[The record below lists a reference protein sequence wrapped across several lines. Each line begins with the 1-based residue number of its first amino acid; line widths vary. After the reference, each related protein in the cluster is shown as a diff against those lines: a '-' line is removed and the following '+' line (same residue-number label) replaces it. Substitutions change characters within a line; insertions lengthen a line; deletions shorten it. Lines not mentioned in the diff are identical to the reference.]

1 MKKLRKVKSQWCVLT
16 VCGLSAVMLMAA
28 PAPSVFAETSGANAS
43 STIGSEPFETEE
55 PDMLEQ
61 SSVLNEDADNSV
73 ADALIEETVSES
85 SDFPEDAASDIS
97 SEEYAEEVPAS
108 NEGLPPMSGSMPAV
122 IETAPQPSDATPLES
137 APAVEM
143 TAAAAAAL
151 PEVKESSSD
160 VVVSYTAI
168 IAKGDFTL
176 DSLPW
181 GDAGY
186 AFRYMTNDFTG
197 QKIEVIRES
206 QNGLYALAVLN
217 GEKLGWVDKRA
228 FSDIVIIP
236 KVQDLAS
243 AITVDYTARISGKNY
258 SIDSLPWGYA
268 GYMYM
273 GTSAAYFDQKIQAEK
288 ETANG
293 QYVLISL
300 NGEKLGWIDKRAL
313 SDIYSPPKVQDIASA
328 LTVDYAARIGAAGF
342 SIDSLPW
349 GYAGYAQMATSAD
362 FLNQSVQAVKETA
375 NGLYALIA
383 LNGNRIGWIDKRA
396 LTDIYI
402 QLKVQEL
409 ATGITVDYAA
419 TIASGGF
426 SIDSLPWG
434 YAGYG
439 QIDTTGN
446 HIGER
451 IQAIQ
456 ESPNGLYVLISS
468 NGTRLGWVDKRA
480 LADVALP
487 PKVQDVASAVV
498 AAYTAAVTSPGYSI
512 DSLPWGY
519 AGYQQMAASTDYLG
533 QRFEAVKE
541 TANGLYVLLS
551 LNGKNLGWI
560 DKKALG
566 DFSYRA
572 QAQNISGGTVVS
584 YSPTIAKGGFS
595 VDTLPWGYPG
605 YQWRTSTDSYVGQQV
620 DAVKESADG
629 HYVLISLNGSYIG
642 WVDKAALSGLPT
654 YAKGPDWSVINGYFR
669 SNSGVNY
676 YIGNSYI
683 IVSLSQQSVWA
694 YKGETMLVSAPVIT
708 GKPSANNATP
718 RGLFY
723 IQPYKQSPSVLIGE
737 DYASPVNF
745 WIPFVGNMVGLHD
758 SPWQTH
764 GYGGDVYL
772 YYGSHGCVNT
782 PYEAVR
788 TLYYSYPVGTPVVV
802 Y

>member
-1 MKKLRKVKSQWCVLT
+1 MKKLRKVKSQWCAVM
-16 VCGLSAVMLMAA
+16 VCGLSAAMLIAA
-28 PAPSVFAETSGANAS
+28 PAPSVFAETTGANAS
-43 STIGSEPFETEE
+43 STIGSESSQTET
-55 PDMLEQ
+55 PDMIEQ
-61 SSVLNEDADNSV
+61 SSNLYEDTDNAAVPPAEPVTGSADLTEGAPSDNS
-73 ADALIEETVSES
+73 SE
-85 SDFPEDAASDIS
+85 A
-97 SEEYAEEVPAS
+97 SEEVVPAS
-108 NEGLPPMSGSMPAV
+108 NEGITQESGSLPV
-122 IETAPQPSDATPLES
+122 SGNPVSQPSDATPLES

-143 TAAAAAAL
+143 TAAATTL
-151 PEVKESSSD
+151 PEVNESSSD
-160 VVVSYTAI
+160 VAVSYTAV

-181 GDAGY
+181 GYSGY
-186 AFRYMTNDFTG
+186 AFRYMTNDFVG

-206 QNGLYALAVLN
+206 QNGLYALVVLN

-228 FSDIVIIP
+228 LSDIVIIP

-243 AITVDYTARISGKNY
+243 AIAVDYTARISGTNF
-258 SIDSLPWGYA
+258 SLDSLPWGYA

-273 GTSAAYFDQKIQAEK
+273 ETSTAYLDQKIQAEK

-313 SDIYSPPKVQDIASA
+313 SDIYSQPKVQDITSA

-349 GYAGYAQMATSAD
+349 GYAGYAQMTTSSAY
-362 FLNQSVQAVKETA
+362 LNQSVQAIKETA

-383 LNGNRIGWIDKRA
+383 QNGNSLGWIDKRA

-402 QLKVQEL
+402 ELKVQEL
-409 ATGITVDYAA
+409 ATGITVDYKA
-419 TIASGGF
+419 TIAAAGF

-439 QIDTTGN
+439 QIDTTSN
-446 HIGER
+446 HTGER
-451 IQAIQ
+451 IQAVQ

-480 LADVALP
+480 LTDIAVP
-487 PKVQDVASAVV
+487 PKLQDVASAVV
-498 AAYTAAVTSPGYSI
+498 VAYTAAVTSPGYSI

-519 AGYQQMAASTDYLG
+519 AGYQLMATSTDYLG
-533 QRFEAVKE
+533 QRVEAVKE
-541 TANGLYVLLS
+541 TANGAYVLLS
-551 LNGKNLGWI
+551 MNGKKIGWI

-566 DFSYRA
+566 DFSYRS

-584 YSPTIAKGGFS
+584 YSPTIAKAGFS
-595 VDTLPWGYPG
+595 VDTLPWGYAG
-605 YQWRTSTDSYVGQQV
+605 YQWRTSTDSYVGQKV
-620 DAVKESADG
+620 DAIRESADG
-629 HYVLISLNGSYIG
+629 HYVLISLNGNYIG

-654 YAKGPDWSVINGYFR
+654 YAKGPDWTVINGYFR
-669 SNSGVNY
+669 SNSGVTY

-683 IVSLSQQSVWA
+683 IVSLSHQSVWA

-723 IQPYKQSPSVLIGE
+723 IQPFKQSPSVLIGA
-737 DYASPVNF
+737 DYASPVSF

-758 SPWQTH
+758 SSWQTH

>member
-1 MKKLRKVKSQWCVLT
+1 MKKLRKVKSQWCAVL
-16 VCGLSAVMLMAA
+16 VCGLSTAMLTAA
-28 PAPSVFAETSGANAS
+28 PAPSVFAETTGTNAS
-43 STIGSEPFETEE
+43 STIGSESSQTEI
-55 PDMLEQ
+55 PNMIEQ
-61 SSVLNEDADNSV
+61 SSILNEDTDKAADVPPEEPVTGTPDLTEVAPSDNSSE
-73 ADALIEETVSES
+73 APEEV
-85 SDFPEDAASDIS
+85 
-97 SEEYAEEVPAS
+97 VPAS
-108 NEGLPPMSGSMPAV
+108 NEGIPPVTGSIPDVTEAD
-122 IETAPQPSDATPLES
+122 PQPSADTPLES
-137 APAVEM
+137 APAVEI
-143 TAAAAAAL
+143 TAVAVTSL
-151 PEVKESSSD
+151 PEVMESSSD
-160 VVVSYTAI
+160 VAVSYTAV

-181 GDAGY
+181 GYSGY
-186 AFRYMTNDFTG
+186 AFRYMTNDFVG

-228 FSDIVIIP
+228 LSDIVIIP

-243 AITVDYTARISGKNY
+243 AIAVDYTARISGTDF

-273 GTSAAYFDQKIQAEK
+273 GTSTAYLDQKIQAEK

-300 NGEKLGWIDKRAL
+300 NGENLGWIDKRAL
-313 SDIYSPPKVQDIASA
+313 SDIYSQPKVQDIASA
-328 LTVDYAARIGAAGF
+328 LTVDYVARIGAAGF

-349 GYAGYAQMATSAD
+349 GYAGYAQMTTSSAY
-362 FLNQSVQAVKETA
+362 LNQSVQAVKETV

-383 LNGNRIGWIDKRA
+383 QNGNSLGWIDKRA

-402 QLKVQEL
+402 EPKVQEL
-409 ATGITVDYAA
+409 ATGIPVDYKA
-419 TIASGGF
+419 TIAAAGF

-439 QIDTTGN
+439 QIDTTSN
-446 HIGER
+446 HTGER
-451 IQAIQ
+451 IQAVQ

-468 NGTRLGWVDKRA
+468 NVARLGWVDKRA
-480 LADVALP
+480 LTDIAFPA
-487 PKVQDVASAVV
+487 KVQDVASAVV
-498 AAYTAAVTSPGYSI
+498 VAYTAAVTSPGYSI

-551 LNGKNLGWI
+551 LNGKKIGWI

-566 DFSYRA
+566 DFSYRS

-584 YSPTIAKGGFS
+584 YSPTISKAGFS

-654 YAKGPDWSVINGYFR
+654 YAKGPDWTVINGYFR
-669 SNSGVNY
+669 SISGVNY

-723 IQPYKQSPSVLIGE
+723 IQPFKQSPSVLIGE
-737 DYASPVNF
+737 DYASPVSF
-745 WIPFVGNMVGLHD
+745 WIPFVGNSVGLHD

-764 GYGGDVYL
+764 GYGGDIYL

>member
-1 MKKLRKVKSQWCVLT
+1 MKKLRKVKSQWCAVL
-16 VCGLSAVMLMAA
+16 VCGLSAAMLTAA
-28 PAPSVFAETSGANAS
+28 PAPSVFAETTGANAS
-43 STIGSEPFETEE
+43 NTIGSESSEIEI
-55 PDMLEQ
+55 PDMIEQ
-61 SSVLNEDADNSV
+61 SSILDEDTDQAADVPPEEPVTGTPDLTEVAPSDNS
-73 ADALIEETVSES
+73 SE
-85 SDFPEDAASDIS
+85 ASK
-97 SEEYAEEVPAS
+97 EVVPAS
-108 NEGLPPMSGSMPAV
+108 NEGIPPETGSIPDVSEA
-122 IETAPQPSDATPLES
+122 ASQQPSDATPIES
-137 APAVEM
+137 APAAEI
-143 TAAAAAAL
+143 TATATIL
-151 PEVKESSSD
+151 PEVMESSSD
-160 VVVSYTAI
+160 VSVSYTAV

-181 GDAGY
+181 GYSGY
-186 AFRYMTNDFTG
+186 AFRYMTNDFVG

-228 FSDIVIIP
+228 LSDIVIIP

-243 AITVDYTARISGKNY
+243 AIAVDYTARISGTDF

-273 GTSAAYFDQKIQAEK
+273 GTSIAYLDQKIQAEK

-313 SDIYSPPKVQDIASA
+313 SDIYSQPKVQDIASA
-328 LTVDYAARIGAAGF
+328 LTVDYVARIGAAGF

-349 GYAGYAQMATSAD
+349 GYTGYAQMTTSLAY
-362 FLNQSVQAVKETA
+362 LNQSVQAVKETA

-383 LNGNRIGWIDKRA
+383 QNGNRLGWIDKRA

-402 QLKVQEL
+402 EPKVQEL
-409 ATGITVDYAA
+409 ATGIPVDYKA
-419 TIASGGF
+419 TIAAAGF

-434 YAGYG
+434 YSGYG
-439 QIDTTGN
+439 QIDTTSN
-446 HIGER
+446 HLGER
-451 IQAIQ
+451 IQAVQ

-480 LADVALP
+480 LADVAVP
-487 PKVQDVASAVV
+487 PKLQDVASAVV
-498 AAYTAAVTSPGYSI
+498 VAYTATITSPGYSI

-551 LNGKNLGWI
+551 LNGKKIGWI

-566 DFSYRA
+566 DFSYRS
-572 QAQNISGGTVVS
+572 QAQNISGGTVVN
-584 YSPTIAKGGFS
+584 YSPTIAKAGFS

-629 HYVLISLNGSYIG
+629 HYVLISLNGNYIG

-654 YAKGPDWSVINGYFR
+654 YAKGPDWTVINGYFR
-669 SNSGVNY
+669 SISGVNY

-723 IQPYKQSPSVLIGE
+723 IQPFKQSPSVLIGE
-737 DYASPVNF
+737 DYASPVSF
-745 WIPFVGNMVGLHD
+745 WIPFVGNSVGLHD

-764 GYGGDVYL
+764 GYGGDIYL

>member
-1 MKKLRKVKSQWCVLT
+1 MKKLRKVKSQWCVLA
-16 VCGLSAVMLMAA
+16 VCGLSAVMMMAA
-28 PAPSVFAETSGANAS
+28 PAPLGLAVTSGVNTNHLLEVDSSEREDANSIERFSVFDEDMNSAADDVL
-43 STIGSEPFETEE
+43 TEE
-55 PDMLEQ
+55 QATE
-61 SSVLNEDADNSV
+61 SVEV
-73 ADALIEETVSES
+73 PEE
-85 SDFPEDAASDIS
+85 AASDIS
-97 SEEYAEEVPAS
+97 SEVPAEKNPAS
-108 NEGLPPMSGSMPAV
+108 NEEIPPENGEIPVVSGDV
-122 IETAPQPSDATPLES
+122 APEPDEDTTIQS
-137 APAVEM
+137 APVAAV
-143 TAAAAAAL
+143 L

-176 DSLPW
+176 DNLPW
-181 GDAGY
+181 GYPGY
-186 AFRYMTNDFTG
+186 AFRYMTNDYTG

-206 QNGLYALAVLN
+206 QNGLYAMAVLN

-228 FSDIVIIP
+228 LSDIVIIP

-243 AITVDYTARISGKNY
+243 ASIVDYTARISGKDY

-273 GTSAAYFDQKIQAEK
+273 GTSTTYLDQKIQAEK

-313 SDIYSPPKVQDIASA
+313 SDIYSQPKVQDVASA

-349 GYAGYAQMATSAD
+349 GYAGYAQMATSTD
-362 FLNQSVQAVKETA
+362 YLNESVRAVKETA
-375 NGLYALIA
+375 NGLYALIV
-383 LNGNRIGWIDKRA
+383 LNGNRLGWIDKRA
-396 LTDIYI
+396 LTDI
-402 QLKVQEL
+402 QVKLKVQEL

-419 TIASGGF
+419 TVAAGGF
-426 SIDSLPWG
+426 SIDNLPWG

-439 QIDTTGN
+439 QIDTTSN
-446 HIGER
+446 FIGER
-451 IQAIQ
+451 IQAVQ

-480 LADVALP
+480 LADIAVP
-487 PKVQDVASAVV
+487 PKVQDVASAIVV
-498 AAYTAAVTSPGYSI
+498 AYTAAVTSPGYSI

-519 AGYQQMAASTDYLG
+519 AGYQQMATSTDYLG

-541 TANGLYVLLS
+541 TANGSYVLLS
-551 LNGKNLGWI
+551 LNGKKIGWV

-566 DFSYRA
+566 EFSYRA
-572 QAQNISGGTVVS
+572 QAQNISGGIAVN

-629 HYVLISLNGSYIG
+629 HYVLLSLNGSYIG

-654 YAKGPDWSVINGYFR
+654 YAKGPDWTVINGYFR

-683 IVSLSQQSVWA
+683 IVSLSHQSVWA
-694 YKGETMLVSAPVIT
+694 YKGETRLVSAPVIT

-723 IQPYKQSPSVLIGE
+723 IQPFKQSPSVLIGP
-737 DYASPVNF
+737 DYASPVSF
-745 WIPFVGNMVGLHD
+745 WIPFVGNMIGLHD

-764 GYGGDVYL
+764 GYGGDIYL